1 MANTN
6 EEIDLMFIYNKIREK
21 YDGFLLSF
29 YRWIRFLIKFWIVVL
44 LVIGAGIL
52 LGYFMENNAIKSKE
66 TTVIAQINFD
76 GVHYVYDGIEQLK
89 KKINEGDKRA
99 LEEIKENYNDIF
111 VIQNIEIEPL
121 PNILDIINITD
132 PNNGNIKTFLD
143 QSKYEDD
150 LLMSEMFLSEY
161 KTHKITITTTDEGTN
176 GSIEGVIKYLNNN
189 RIYNE
194 IQKKT
199 AENIKLEISETQLS
213 ISLIDSILRANG
225 TLSNAV
231 NPSQLYLN
239 TSSNVNLHFLV
250 QEKDALIKK
259 LQEAEAE
266 QIKIQDGIVS
276 VLNKPM
282 FKWKGSLLDR
292 KMIIM
297 PILFFIFF
305 SLTVFVFNFFR
316 KMKIKDQADRQNSL

>member
-52 LGYFMENNAIKSKE
+52 LGYFMEKNGIKTKE
-66 TTVIAQINFD
+66 TTLIVQINFD
-76 GVHYVYDGIEQLK
+76 GVQYVYNATRQLK
-89 KKINEGDKRA
+89 KKINEGDKKA
-99 LEEIKENYNDIF
+99 LSELEEYHDAIF
-111 VIQNIEIEPL
+111 SIQKIEIEPL
-121 PNILDIINITD
+121 PSIVDIINSTD

-143 QSKYEDD
+143 QSKYEED
-150 LLMSEMFLSEY
+150 LLMSDMFIPEY
-161 KTHKITITTTDEGTN
+161 KTHKITITTTQN
-176 GSIEGVIKYLNNN
+176 GNDKSVEGVLSYLNNSEV
-189 RIYNE
+189 YKE
-194 IQKKT
+194 IQKV
-199 AENIKLEISETQLS
+199 AEENIEFDILETERSVA
-213 ISLIDSILRANG
+213 LIDSILKANG
-225 TLSNAV
+225 TISPNA
-231 NPSQLYLN
+231 NPSQLYFN
-239 TSSNVNLHFLV
+239 TASNVNVHFLV
-250 QEKDALIKK
+250 QEKSKLIED
-259 LQEAEAE
+259 LQILKAD
-266 QIKIQDGIVS
+266 QIKYRGGIVS
-276 VLNKPM
+276 VLNKPLLQ
-282 FKWKGSLLDR
+282 WKSSILDR